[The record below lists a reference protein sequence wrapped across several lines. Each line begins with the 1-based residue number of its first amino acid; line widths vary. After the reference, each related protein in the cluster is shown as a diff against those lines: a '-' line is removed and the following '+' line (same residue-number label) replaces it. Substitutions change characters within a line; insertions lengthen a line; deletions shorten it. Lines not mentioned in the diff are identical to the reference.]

1 MEWRADR
8 MIFDPADPNA
18 VWPTIPPAE
27 RSYITAVAR
36 GGARV
41 MASNVRTRWL
51 ALANEGRVLPVTVND
66 GAVGDSYVC
75 LPHSAYILYGL
86 REMELVGVR
95 GRALLS
101 PLIRAAGRLLLAAG
115 INRIVHVDNWLL
127 STNLHGD
134 WTGADLPAI
143 RAVLTERFP
152 GHILA
157 IRSVDDWSSPALAAV
172 ARDDG
177 WVMVPSRQIW
187 VTDDLARDWVPR
199 SDYGNDRRLVA
210 RSGLS
215 LEPATVSDTDRI
227 ADLYR
232 QLYVGKYSA
241 LNPVFTPRFVAETL
255 ASGLTDYRVARAP
268 DGRVMAV
275 AGLLARGDVAT
286 PPVVGYD
293 MSAPRSAGL
302 YRVASWMFG
311 QMALERGLRLHGSAG
326 AAEFK
331 RLRGG
336 HGVIEYWAMHVAHL
350 SPHRRLAIRA
360 LAALLER
367 HAVPMMRRRGL

>member
-1 MEWRADR
+1 

-18 VWPTIPPAE
+18 IWPPIPPAE
-27 RSYITAVAR
+27 RSYIAAVAH
-36 GGARV
+36 GGARA

-51 ALANEGRVLPVTVND
+51 ALASDGRVLPVTVND

-95 GRALLS
+95 GGALLS

-115 INRIVHVDNWLL
+115 INRIVHIDNWLL

-134 WTGADLPAI
+134 WDGADLPRV
-143 RAVLTERFP
+143 RAALTERFP
-152 GHILA
+152 HHILA
-157 IRSVDDWSSPALAAV
+157 IRSVDDWSSPALAAS
-172 ARDDG
+172 ARDDD
-177 WVMVPSRQIW
+177 WVMIPSRQIW
-187 VTDDLARDWVPR
+187 VTDNLARDWKSR
-199 SDYGNDRRLVA
+199 NDYGNDRRLIA

-215 LEPATVSDTDRI
+215 LEPAAAADAGRI
-227 ADLYR
+227 AELYH

-255 ASGLTDYRVARAP
+255 VSGLIDYRVARAP
-268 DGRVMAV
+268 DGQIMAV
-275 AGLLARGDVAT
+275 AGLLARGDVVT

-293 MSAPRSAGL
+293 ISAPRSAGL
-302 YRVASWMFG
+302 YRIASWLFG
-311 QMALERGLRLHGSAG
+311 QAAMERGLRLHGSAG

-331 RLRGG
+331 RLRGA
-336 HGVIEYWAMHVAHL
+336 HGVIEYWAMYVAHL
-350 SPHRRLAIRA
+350 SPHRRAAIRA

-367 HAVPMMRRRGL
+367 YAVPMMRRRGL